1 MEKSNNKMPL
11 SKTRKKR
18 MDSIKIDPIEMKWSD
33 LKFNGKRYTTL
44 KIKVYDYRNNRDV
57 TVYVSTKD
65 LEVELR
71 KYYFAPDGTV
81 PKDLKGKAI
90 TVYDKYT
97 VFLKR
102 EEIEGNKTK
111 PEMKDIVEKN
121 LYPNK
126 W

>member
-1 MEKSNNKMPL
+1 MEKSNNKKPL
-11 SKTRKKR
+11 SKTRKKK
-18 MDSIKIDPIEMKWSD
+18 MDSIKIDPIEMNWGD

-44 KIKVYDYRNNRDV
+44 KIKVYDYRKNQDV

-65 LEVELR
+65 LEVELQ

-81 PKDLKGKAI
+81 SKDLKEKAI

-102 EEIEGNKTK
+102 EEIESNKTK
-111 PEMKDIVEKN
+111 NEMKDIVEKN